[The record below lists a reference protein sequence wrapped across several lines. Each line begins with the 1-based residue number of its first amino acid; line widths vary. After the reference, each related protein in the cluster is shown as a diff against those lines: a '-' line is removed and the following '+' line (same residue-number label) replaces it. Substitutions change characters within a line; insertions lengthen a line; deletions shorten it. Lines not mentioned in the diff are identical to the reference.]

1 MFVKHSM
8 PLVKWFQN
16 RQISFKTKC
25 CIHFWPVNAKCDL
38 AIAGTDLGLARH
50 TSSQY
55 GEHMR
60 ELISKQ
66 VDRFPTIWSRH
77 KTLYSFRISIAKGNF
92 DLAGMDLGPGHLT
105 QYGEKRRKSVKYVI
119 HLNLPYCLMPM
130 YHQPAPCNCMT
141 SAGRFTVCLNSSSI
155 SSNTPLTFTTSVTLR
170 GKISAIMDAY
180 SDKQCGHF
188 HQFSDILYTIQCD

>member
-105 QYGEKRRKSVKYVI
+105 QYGEKRRNFKVSSTWYTWT
-119 HLNLPYCLMPM
+119 
-130 YHQPAPCNCMT
+130 YHIVWCQC
-141 SAGRFTVCLNSSSI
+141 
-155 SSNTPLTFTTSVTLR
+155 TTSQHHVTVW
-170 GKISAIMDAY
+170 
-180 SDKQCGHF
+180 
-188 HQFSDILYTIQCD
+188 HQQGGSLYVSTRPQSPQIHRSHSLPLSRCVVKSLQ